1 MPPPTSLKGATLKRK
16 LIEIASTRSDRPT
29 DVYVS
34 SATGHQIREDGG
46 SGTTGWR
53 DDRNRKLKA
62 QFANTG
68 SVIGTKRKL
77 GEMAANHAAVSS
89 IAGSSSSSSSIP
101 SSAATQVP
109 AFNIASI
116 SSGSSPAKQI
126 FSNCT
131 VYING
136 NTALSGISDVEL
148 KRLLTA
154 HGAKVSYHL
163 ARRQV
168 THVILTDPSAP
179 SLLASSQSQPPFTST
194 PPSSVGTSS
203 TTSASTSSTS
213 VGQTSV
219 SKATITSSG
228 PAILA
233 SRKVELEMKGRVRSK
248 IHYVSVDW
256 ALASMKNGRRLAETK
271 FPVAPLREAR
281 QGTLAGCKSVKS
293 AATQLSLVDMMK
305 KQ

>member
-1 MPPPTSLKGATLKRK
+1 MPAPTSLKGAALKRK
-16 LIEIASTRSDRPT
+16 LIEIASSRSDRPA
-29 DVYVS
+29 DIYVS

-46 SGTTGWR
+46 SGTTAWR

-62 QFANTG
+62 QFASTS

-77 GEMAANHAAVSS
+77 GEMAANHAPVSDVV
-89 IAGSSSSSSSIP
+89 ASSSP
-101 SSAATQVP
+101 
-109 AFNIASI
+109 SI
-116 SSGSSPAKQI
+116 SSSALTTQPPALDIASLTNSTTSPPKQI
-126 FSNCT
+126 FSHCT
-131 VYING
+131 VYMNG
-136 NTALSGISDVEL
+136 NTSLSGISDVEL

-179 SLLASSQSQPPFTST
+179 SLLASSQSQPLPTST
-194 PPSSVGTSS
+194 APSSVGN
-203 TTSASTSSTS
+203 STSTSITAS
-213 VGQTSV
+213 VGESSV
-219 SKATITSSG
+219 SKTTVSSG

-233 SRKVELEMKGRVRSK
+233 SKKVEMEMKGRVRSK

-256 ALASMKNGRRLAETK
+256 ALESMKNGRRLAETK

-281 QGTLAGCKSVKS
+281 QGTLSDCKRVKS
-293 AATQLSLVDMMK
+293 ASGQLSLMDMMK
-305 KQ
+305 KR